1 MTLAL
6 VDARQGR
13 EMTGIGQYIV
23 NLLREF
29 GTIAPHSVRPVCWRQ
44 QRDRFTDMGLRPW
57 SPWRGRLYHDR
68 LLPRAE
74 VVHGPDFV
82 APTHRSARRV
92 ATIHDLSFIRFP
104 DRFPTGFPE
113 ALDARIRASLSH
125 TPLLICDSVA
135 TRNEVMD
142 HYGLPE
148 HRTRVVHLGVSP
160 TFSAVVDKR
169 ALEATLAKYGLR
181 RPFLL
186 HVGALVPRKDIGTL
200 LEAYAAVRS
209 EVDSLALVLAGPSAS
224 EWTSDLRRIAE
235 WRERNP
241 KLARDVIVTGYVP
254 DEDLPH
260 LFRAAAA
267 CVSTSLWEGFGLTV
281 LQALAAGCPAI
292 AARVGAVPEFG
303 GDAVW
308 YARAGDAESFAEAI
322 AAVLSRTDE
331 RDTKLIAGE
340 EVAARFRWRVTA
352 EKTLEAYRDA
362 ARA

>member
-1 MTLAL
+1 MLTL

-13 EMTGIGQYIV
+13 ELTGIGQYIV
-23 NLLREF
+23 NLLQEF
-29 GTIAPHSVRPVCWRQ
+29 GAIAPESVRPICWRQ

-57 SPWRGRLYHDR
+57 SPWRGRLYKDG
-68 LLPRAE
+68 LLPRAD

-82 APTHRSARRV
+82 APRHRSATRV

-104 DRFPTGFPE
+104 ERFPKGFPE
-113 ALDARIRASLSH
+113 ALDARIRSSLSH
-125 TPLLICDSVA
+125 TPLFLCVSAA
-135 TRNEVMD
+135 TRDEVID

-148 HRTRVVHLGVSP
+148 HRTRVIHLGVAP
-160 TFSAVVDKR
+160 AFGADVDERAV
-169 ALEATLAKYGLR
+169 ETTLDKYGLR

-186 HVGALVPRKDIGTL
+186 HVGALVPRKDVGTL

-209 EVDSLALVLAGPSAS
+209 EVDSLGLVLAGPSAS
-224 EWTSDLRRIAE
+224 DWGSDLPRITE

-241 KLARDVIVTGYVP
+241 KLAQDVRVTGYVA

-303 GDAVW
+303 GNAVW
-308 YARAGDAESFAEAI
+308 FAGAGDAGSFAEAI
-322 AAVLSRTDE
+322 FTALSRTHE
-331 RDTKLIAGE
+331 RDVMLAAGQTIATK
-340 EVAARFRWRVTA
+340 FSWRVTA